1 MTDTPDSNEIA
12 ITRVYDAPVQLVWD
26 AWTDPEQVA
35 QWWGPR
41 GFTLTTHSKD
51 LRPGGSWVYTMHG
64 PDGVDYPNMTRYI
77 EVEPCSRLV
86 YDHGAND
93 HQPPMFRVTVA
104 FTDVA
109 GKTRMD
115 MRMTFPT
122 PEAAREAKKFIRK
135 AGGNST
141 WDRLAEYLEEETS
154 GRDVFV
160 INHTFDAPID
170 LVFEMWTDPR
180 HLARWLPPRGFTMRF
195 IEPDLREGGVTFWS
209 MTDGGEITFHGRS
222 EYLEI
227 DRPRRLVYTQWFCD
241 ERKNVSRHPLMP
253 TWPERML
260 TNVELASESP
270 DRTRVT
276 VKWEIHGDATPAEVA
291 EFDNEKG
298 GMTQGWTG
306 SFEKL
311 ETILDGVRQ
320 PTKRR
325 A

>member
-209 MTDGGEITFHGRS
+209 MTDGGEITFHGQS

-311 ETILDGVRQ
+311 ETILEGVRQ